1 MDTRRP
7 TWGVLI
13 LAGITALLSAR
24 LAVAGTSGDLVE
36 MEVLGVVPL
45 EAETASLLILRQKGA
60 RTVLP
65 IFVGRHEGAAIDQR
79 LKQPAARRPQGSD
92 LLARAIDVLGGK
104 VSRVAIDGAQAA
116 LFSARVTL
124 QQGDRQIEMDARP
137 SDSVALA
144 IASHAPIFAT
154 RHVVSEAGL
163 TEADLSR
170 ADLGGHGH
178 RGRRRTESDAGGG
191 GPEQSF

>member
-1 MDTRRP
+1 MDERRP

-13 LAGITALLSAR
+13 LAGVVALLSAR
-24 LAVAGTSGDLVE
+24 LAVAGTSGELIE

-65 IFVGRHEGAAIDQR
+65 IFVGRHEGAGIEQR
-79 LKQPAARRPQGSD
+79 LKQPAARRSQPTD
-92 LLARAIDVLGGK
+92 LLARTIDVLGAR
-104 VSRVAIDGAQAA
+104 VSQVAIDGAQAA

-124 QQGDRQIEMDARP
+124 QQGDRRIEMDARP

-163 TEADLSR
+163 TEDDLSR
-170 ADLGGHGH
+170 GHPGGRRQ
-178 RGRRRTESDAGGG
+178 RGRRAEEDPAGA